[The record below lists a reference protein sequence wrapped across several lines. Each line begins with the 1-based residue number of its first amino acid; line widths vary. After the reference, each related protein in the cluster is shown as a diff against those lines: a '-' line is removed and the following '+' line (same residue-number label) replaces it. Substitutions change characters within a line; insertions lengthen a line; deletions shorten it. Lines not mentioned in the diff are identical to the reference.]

1 MRKMNV
7 LWEEL
12 WDLRE
17 IVRILSDDAL
27 QLMLDADSDPY
38 RGAVIQAEIQRRE
51 EENARVEGHA

>member
-1 MRKMNV
+1 MGKMKEI
-7 LWEEL
+7 WEEL
-12 WDLRE
+12 SDLRE

-51 EENARVEGHA
+51 EGNARVEGHA

>member
-1 MRKMNV
+1 MGKMKV

-12 WDLRE
+12 SDLRE

-27 QLMLDADSDPY
+27 HLMLDADPDPY

>member
-1 MRKMNV
+1 MGKIKEI
-7 LWEEL
+7 WEEL
-12 WDLRE
+12 SDLRE

-51 EENARVEGHA
+51 EESARVEGHA

>member
-1 MRKMNV
+1 MGKMKV

-12 WDLRE
+12 SNLRE
-17 IVRILSDDAL
+17 IVRLLSDDAL

-51 EENARVEGHA
+51 GENARVEGHA